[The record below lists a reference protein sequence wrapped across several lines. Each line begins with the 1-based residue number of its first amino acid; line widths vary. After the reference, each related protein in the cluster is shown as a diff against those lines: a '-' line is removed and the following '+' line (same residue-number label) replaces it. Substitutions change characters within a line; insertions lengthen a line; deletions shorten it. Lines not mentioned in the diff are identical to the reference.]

1 MQLMMIAQHFVKLWR
16 IEDVLDHGRCM
27 LGEGENSSM
36 MPVHQCER
44 VGMLA
49 GCVVGADTGP
59 AAAQCATVRQLIT
72 GHCSET
78 SHHRLEVEHSGD
90 ILSENFVVALVSI
103 SISLYRHDHD
113 VMMVKVSLSSE
124 LAVVNHYF
132 PMHGSIAQ

>member
-1 MQLMMIAQHFVKLWR
+1 
-16 IEDVLDHGRCM
+16 
-27 LGEGENSSM
+27 M
-36 MPVHQCER
+36 MPVHYCER

-49 GCVVGADTGP
+49 GCVVGADTG

-103 SISLYRHDHD
+103 SLYRHDQD
-113 VMMVKVSLSSE
+113 KMVKVSL
-124 LAVVNHYF
+124 
-132 PMHGSIAQ
+132 